1 MNNCIAGFN
10 MNNGFNN
17 FNNMNGLG
25 GNMML
30 NNGMFGGGNN
40 GELKVLLVL
49 TNVTIN
55 KPIFIF
61 TGQRL
66 KVDSKDTY
74 CILPTPQKICFCY
87 IRTTN
92 VNTCI
97 CLRISLV

>member
-1 MNNCIAGFN
+1 

-49 TNVTIN
+49 TNVT
-55 KPIFIF
+55 K
-61 TGQRL
+61 
-66 KVDSKDTY
+66 
-74 CILPTPQKICFCY
+74 
-87 IRTTN
+87 
-92 VNTCI
+92 
-97 CLRISLV
+97 ISLYPYLLT

>member
-1 MNNCIAGFN
+1 

-49 TNVTIN
+49 TYVTTN

-61 TGQRL
+61 TGPSLSADFKYYPR
-66 KVDSKDTY
+66 SKKY
-74 CILPTPQKICFCY
+74 VFAINEQQ
-87 IRTTN
+87 
-92 VNTCI
+92 TCI
-97 CLRISLV
+97 SACASI